1 MEIDKECSSMVAIG
15 ERIKESRKQKSLT
28 QQELAEKLNV
38 TRSAISNW
46 EVGRNYPDL
55 DLIIQ
60 ISELFG
66 ITLDQ
71 LLKEDTTM
79 VQKISTEQ
87 RKGVIRKRIL
97 SIIVPLLFISLLT
110 TGYFLYQEVS
120 AVQKTISPS
129 VETVIKVE
137 EPSPSWTP
145 IIFDKEGFLNFE
157 GTFWKKELVNHAA
170 SPSDIEIRIT
180 EQHNG
185 KVIYQFTLEPGKN
198 YSLEG
203 LKSEKNYLIEVRG
216 DLGSYFLTF
225 I

>member
-1 MEIDKECSSMVAIG
+1 MVAIG

-71 LLKEDTTM
+71 LLKEDTAM

-110 TGYFLYQEVS
+110 TGYFLYQGVS
-120 AVQKTISPS
+120 AVQKTISPI
-129 VETVIKVE
+129 VETVI
-137 EPSPSWTP
+137 
-145 IIFDKEGFLNFE
+145 DG
-157 GTFWKKELVNHAA
+157 
-170 SPSDIEIRIT
+170 
-180 EQHNG
+180 
-185 KVIYQFTLEPGKN
+185 
-198 YSLEG
+198 
-203 LKSEKNYLIEVRG
+203 
-216 DLGSYFLTF
+216 
-225 I
+225 

>member
-79 VQKISTEQ
+79 LQKISTEQ
-87 RKGVIRKRIL
+87 RKGVIRNKRI
-97 SIIVPLLFISLLT
+97 
-110 TGYFLYQEVS
+110 
-120 AVQKTISPS
+120 
-129 VETVIKVE
+129 
-137 EPSPSWTP
+137 
-145 IIFDKEGFLNFE
+145 
-157 GTFWKKELVNHAA
+157 
-170 SPSDIEIRIT
+170 
-180 EQHNG
+180 
-185 KVIYQFTLEPGKN
+185 
-198 YSLEG
+198 
-203 LKSEKNYLIEVRG
+203 YLIAIMV
-216 DLGSYFLTF
+216 YFK
-225 I
+225 

>member
-1 MEIDKECSSMVAIG
+1 MVAIG

-71 LLKEDTTM
+71 LLKEDTAM

-97 SIIVPLLFISLLT
+97 SIIVPLLFISLIT
-110 TGYFLYQEVS
+110 TGYFLYQ
-120 AVQKTISPS
+120 
-129 VETVIKVE
+129 
-137 EPSPSWTP
+137 
-145 IIFDKEGFLNFE
+145 
-157 GTFWKKELVNHAA
+157 
-170 SPSDIEIRIT
+170 
-180 EQHNG
+180 
-185 KVIYQFTLEPGKN
+185 
-198 YSLEG
+198 
-203 LKSEKNYLIEVRG
+203 
-216 DLGSYFLTF
+216 
-225 I
+225 